1 MITID
6 KVERDL
12 MDYFA
17 AIGAAHRTY
26 SIRDFHTQVMMN
38 AYASE
43 ERDCLALALAR
54 LAEAGIVQPA
64 SPTDYKLTEK
74 GLSGVRAMRRSRP

>member
-12 MDYFA
+12 MNYFA

-26 SIRDFHTQVMMN
+26 SISDFHAQVMMN
-38 AYASE
+38 AYAPE
-43 ERDCLALALAR
+43 ERDCLALAR
-54 LAEAGIVQPA
+54 LADAGIVQPA
-64 SPTDYKLTEK
+64 SPTGYQLTEK